1 MSGNQPNPNLQ
12 REIRAT
18 IYQLKKE
25 YGAPVDVYKMD
36 AASTDYKTGVKT
48 ATKSVISVRKAVV
61 MPATTLRKQ
70 SMGISYLS
78 ASKPFASQGGQG
90 WDGTTTAFIFEG
102 SDLPGYDWEVED
114 WIVYRDRRYDVAEIE
129 TLGHDAGWLIIG
141 KEVKGAVPERII
153 QVNVVSS
160 LNLEGAGSGSVT

>member
-1 MSGNQPNPNLQ
+1 MSGNPNLN
-12 REIRAT
+12 REVRQS

-25 YGAPVDVYKMD
+25 YGSPVDVYKLD
-36 AASTDYKTGVKT
+36 SATTNYKTGVKS
-48 ATKSVISVRKAVV
+48 ATKSVIRVRLAVV
-61 MPATTLRKQ
+61 MPASTLRKQ

-90 WDGTTTAFIFEG
+90 WDSTTRAFIFEG
-102 SDLPGYDWEVED
+102 RDLPGYDWEVED

-129 TLGHDAGWLIIG
+129 SLEYDAGWLIIG

-153 QVNVVSS
+153 QMNVVDSF
-160 LNLEGAGSGSVT
+160 NPEDEGVAS